1 VASNKILVIDD
12 TTVVRVKVRE
22 MLPPGNF
29 EVLEAKDGVE
39 GLNFILQEKLSLIM
53 LDFLL
58 PKMSGWEVFQ
68 QVQANPE
75 LRKIPLVIMS
85 GRKEEVTEKISE
97 PFEYFEFLG
106 KPFDQKQLIGAI
118 KSAMAKAK
126 QPRQEPVL
134 VAVGTVATKNGTV
147 ATANTANATVAAS
160 QTATVAT
167 PHAGNT
173 AVATPIAV
181 AASSGEEIKV
191 LNEKI
196 DKMQAEIDGLKKQLT
211 QVVTFI
217 KQKIK

>member
-1 VASNKILVIDD
+1 MASNKILVIDD

-29 EVLEAKDGVE
+29 QVLEAKDGLE
-39 GLNFILQEKLSLIM
+39 GLKLIQQEKLSLIM

-68 QVQANPE
+68 QIQAQPD

-118 KSAMAKAK
+118 KLAMAKAK
-126 QPRQEPVL
+126 QPRQDQSQVL
-134 VAVGTVATKNGTV
+134 A
-147 ATANTANATVAAS
+147 
-160 QTATVAT
+160 QTAKNDTM
-167 PHAGNT
+167 P
-173 AVATPIAV
+173 TPIAAV
-181 AASSGEEIKV
+181 TPSGNIAASPASASEIQMLNDKV
-191 LNEKI
+191 A
-196 DKMQAEIDGLKKQLT
+196 KMQTEIDSLKKQLA